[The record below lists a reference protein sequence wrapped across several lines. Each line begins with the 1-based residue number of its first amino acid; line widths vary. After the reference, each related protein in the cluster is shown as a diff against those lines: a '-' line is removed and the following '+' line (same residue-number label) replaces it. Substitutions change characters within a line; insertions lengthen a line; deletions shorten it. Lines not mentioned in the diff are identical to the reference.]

1 MSRRSNFDYR
11 SVQQTG
17 NGISSSSNNNNGMLT
32 SMSMMN
38 ACNHHHHTTT
48 NNNNT
53 GILNGTNNL
62 ILSATKSDCSS
73 LVIDDDM
80 HGSAWPMDSN
90 GIGHDA
96 ASLGMRHHNMA
107 LLNPNQQQYNNYVTY
122 AFVFHQTLVD
132 LLRIFYCLFY
142 ANNMYFEYKRYIFV
156 SCFFFIFLLIYLQNS
171 TGLNLLGLVLGH
183 RELNF
188 CLIIL

>member
-1 MSRRSNFDYR
+1 MTRRSNFDYR
-11 SVQQTG
+11 SVQTAA
-17 NGISSSSNNNNGMLT
+17 NGISSSPNNRGGGGVIEPSGMLT

-38 ACNHHHHTTT
+38 ACN
-48 NNNNT
+48 NNT
-53 GILNGTNNL
+53 NHFGGTNNL

-80 HGSAWPMDSN
+80 HGSNWPMDAAAATAHDSSSSPL
-90 GIGHDA
+90 GI
-96 ASLGMRHHNMA
+96 MRQHNMA

-142 ANNMYFEYKRYIFV
+142 ANNMYFEYKR
-156 SCFFFIFLLIYLQNS
+156 
-171 TGLNLLGLVLGH
+171 
-183 RELNF
+183 
-188 CLIIL
+188 